1 MSKKLAVVIA
11 HYDPDGHVPLDLLNM
26 ISALKKRTNEI
37 VFVSTNIN
45 QESALIV
52 DKMCNLIARENFGY
66 DFWSYKVGI
75 ESISNKKSLD
85 SILLINSSVI
95 YFKPE
100 KLINKFFEDSPDFPA
115 LYGLTESY
123 QIEQHV
129 QSFWIEFCTNELI
142 NSKAFDVWW
151 SELMPISEQLEVIKK
166 YEIGMSN
173 YFKNLGVNLKALYK
187 RSPSDQILAA
197 CRSIADDHYH
207 VNFDEKLL
215 ETGNFSLSLELAEKI
230 NPTSILWDVI
240 LKNYDWIKVK
250 TFDRTNRD
258 LRVYKFLKYLD
269 DDIESINENI
279 SILGSRNLEFILK
292 YKI

>member
-1 MSKKLAVVIA
+1 MSKKIAVVIA

-26 ISALKKRTNEI
+26 ISALKKKSNEI
-37 VFVSTNIN
+37 IFVSTNIN
-45 QESALIV
+45 KQSALIV
-52 DKMCNLIARENFGY
+52 KKKCKLIVRENFGY

-75 ESISNKKSLD
+75 DSISNKKSLD

-95 YFKPE
+95 YFNPD
-100 KLINKFFEDSPDFPA
+100 KLLNKFFEDSPDSPA

-151 SELMPISEQLEVIKK
+151 SELIPISEQLEVIKK

-187 RSPSDQILAA
+187 RSPGDQLLAA
-197 CRSIADDHYH
+197 CRSIADDHYE
-207 VNFDEKLL
+207 VKLDQKL
-215 ETGNFSLSLELAEKI
+215 IETGNFSLPLELAKKI

-240 LKNYDWIKVK
+240 LESYDWIKVK
-250 TFDRTNRD
+250 TFA
-258 LRVYKFLKYLD
+258 RVNNDFRIYKFLKYLEK
-269 DDIESINENI
+269 DIKNLDSNI
-279 SILGSRNLEFILK
+279 DIIVSRKLDHVLNYGK
-292 YKI
+292 

>member
-1 MSKKLAVVIA
+1 MSKKIAVVIA

-26 ISALKKRTNEI
+26 ISALQKRSDEI

-45 QESALIV
+45 KESALIV
-52 DKMCNLIARENFGY
+52 EKMCNLIIRENFGY

-75 ESISNKKSLD
+75 ESILNKKSLD

-95 YFKPE
+95 YFNPD
-100 KLINKFFEDSPDFPA
+100 KLINEFFEDSPDSPA

-123 QIEQHV
+123 QIEQHI

-151 SELMPISEQLEVIKK
+151 SELLPISEQLEVIKK

-173 YFKNLGVNLKALYK
+173 YFKNLGVNLKALYT
-187 RSPSDQILAA
+187 RSPGDQLLAA
-197 CRSIADDHYH
+197 SRSIADDHYD
-207 VNFDEKLL
+207 VNLDQKLID
-215 ETGNFSLSLELAEKI
+215 TGSFSLPLELAKKI

-240 LKNYDWIKVK
+240 LESYDWIKVK
-250 TFDRTNRD
+250 TFDRSNRD
-258 LRVYKFLKYLD
+258 FRVYKFLKYLENN
-269 DDIESINENI
+269 IENVDENI
-279 SILGSRNLEFILK
+279 NILFSRKLDFILK
-292 YKI
+292 K

>member
-1 MSKKLAVVIA
+1 MLKKIAVVIA

-26 ISALKKRTNEI
+26 ISALQKRSDEI

-45 QESALIV
+45 KESALIV
-52 DKMCNLIARENFGY
+52 EKMCNLIVRENFGY

-75 ESISNKKSLD
+75 ESILNKKSLD

-95 YFKPE
+95 YFNPD
-100 KLINKFFEDSPDFPA
+100 KLINKFFEDSPDCPA

-142 NSKAFDVWW
+142 NSKAFDIWW
-151 SELMPISEQLEVIKK
+151 SELVPISEQLEVIKK
-166 YEIGMSN
+166 YEIGMSK

-187 RSPSDQILAA
+187 RSPEDQLFAA
-197 CRSIADDHYH
+197 CRSIADDHYD
-207 VNFDEKLL
+207 VNLDKKLI
-215 ETGNFSLSLELAEKI
+215 ETGNFSLPLELAKKI

-240 LKNYDWIKVK
+240 LENYDWIKVK

-258 LRVYKFLKYLD
+258 FRIYKFLKYLEAN
-269 DDIESINENI
+269 IENVDKNI
-279 SILGSRNLEFILK
+279 GILVSRKLDFILK
-292 YKI
+292 K

>member
-11 HYDPDGHVPLDLLNM
+11 HFDPDGHVPLDLLNL
-26 ISALKKRTNEI
+26 ISALKKRSNEI

-45 QESALIV
+45 KKSALIV
-52 DKMCNLIARENFGY
+52 GEMCNLITRENYGY

-75 ESISNKKSLD
+75 ESILNKKNLD

-95 YFKPE
+95 YFNPD
-100 KLINKFFEDSPDFPA
+100 KLINKFFEDSPDSPA

-151 SELMPISEQLEVIKK
+151 SEMLPISDQLEVIRK

-173 YFKNLGVNLKALYK
+173 YFKNLGVKLKALYI
-187 RSPSDQILAA
+187 RSTGDQILAA
-197 CRSIADDHYH
+197 CRSIADDHYE
-207 VNFDEKLL
+207 VNLDQKLN
-215 ETGNFSLSLELAEKI
+215 ETGNFSLPLHLAQTI
-230 NPTSILWDVI
+230 NPTSILWDII
-240 LKNYDWIKVK
+240 LRDYDWIKVK
-250 TFDRTNRD
+250 TFDRSNRD
-258 LRVYKFLKYLD
+258 FRIYKFLKYLEK
-269 DDIESINENI
+269 DIKNIDEIINIII
-279 SILGSRNLEFILK
+279 SRKLNHLFD
-292 YKI
+292 YKK